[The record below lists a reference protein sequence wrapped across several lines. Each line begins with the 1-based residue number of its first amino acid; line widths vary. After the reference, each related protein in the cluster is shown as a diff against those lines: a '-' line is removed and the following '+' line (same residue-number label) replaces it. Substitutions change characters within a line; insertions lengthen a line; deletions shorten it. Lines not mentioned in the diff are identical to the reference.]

1 MSIKILSLLI
11 VALTQ
16 LRLLTHMKVTNL
28 NHLQMQILLL
38 QKQLMKLLS
47 KLTIKL
53 KVTWLA
59 RKRLLSQQL
68 LSLRILSQNL
78 QLLKRLQASWQLL
91 RITFL
96 KNKQPLQLLNQ
107 NWKKLTLQLKTLMLT
122 HKKKQQPLAKLKQL
136 LMKNKQSFKQLK
148 INLRQVLR
156 PCNV

>member
-107 NWKKLTLQLKTLMLT
+107 NWKKLMLQLKILMLM
-122 HKKKQQPLAKLKQL
+122 HKKKQQHLAKLKQL
-136 LMKNKQSFKQLK
+136 LMKNKQNFKQLK
-148 INLRQVLR
+148 INLQQALR

>member
-107 NWKKLTLQLKTLMLT
+107 NWKKLTLQLKTSMLT
-122 HKKKQQPLAKLKQL
+122 HKKKQQHLAKLKQL

-148 INLRQVLR
+148 INLRQVLQ

>member
-53 KVTWLA
+53 KVIWLA

-96 KNKQPLQLLNQ
+96 KNKPPLQLLNQ
-107 NWKKLTLQLKTLMLT
+107 NWKKLMLQLKILMLM